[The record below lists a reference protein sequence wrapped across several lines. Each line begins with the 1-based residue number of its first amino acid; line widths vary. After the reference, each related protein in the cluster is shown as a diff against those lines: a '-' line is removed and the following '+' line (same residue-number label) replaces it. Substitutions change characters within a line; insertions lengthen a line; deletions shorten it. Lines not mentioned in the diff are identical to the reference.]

1 MVDLPKALTIFKEAL
16 MINLLNAI
24 TNCFDVISNE
34 TNIVVKDED
43 NLYYDPEW
51 ILIELSKI
59 WDGLSDAKKNRIS
72 RSFIESNM
80 KYYCNK
86 KECDE
91 LLYKTTK
98 LQLAGLIQPIENIA
112 DEHIIYD
119 CNSRKFMLSTEAT
132 DKNLINCWHF
142 KTKSKKNN
150 GVVYILNK
158 INITKHGELVEFLL
172 QEIEFPQ
179 VYFHLLS

>member
-1 MVDLPKALTIFKEAL
+1 MVDYSKALTIFKEVH

-43 NLYYDPEW
+43 NLYYDPER

-72 RSFIESNM
+72 RSYIESNM

-86 KECDE
+86 KECNE
-91 LLYKTTK
+91 LLYQTTK

-119 CNSRKFMLSTEAT
+119 CNSRKFILSTEAT

-150 GVVYILNK
+150 AVIYILNK
-158 INITKHGELVEFLL
+158 INITKYGELVEFLL